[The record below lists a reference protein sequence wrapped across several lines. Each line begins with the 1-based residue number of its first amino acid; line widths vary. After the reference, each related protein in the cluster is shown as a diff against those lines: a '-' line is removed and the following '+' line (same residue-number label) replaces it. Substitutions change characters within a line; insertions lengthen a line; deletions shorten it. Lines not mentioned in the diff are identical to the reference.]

1 MTYIKG
7 NPAHWAEDMTDTVVV
22 YKGTTM
28 DAYGKRATSGSGTTY
43 TCRIMSDITKI
54 TTDQKRGIVEEGRLI
69 IMNDPDVNVGDRITL
84 SNGAEPIV
92 KMVDKVNYK
101 ANGLGVVN
109 HHTVVTFGRV

>member
-7 NPAHWAEDMTDTVVV
+7 NPTHWTDDMTDTVVV

-28 DAYGKRATSGSGTTY
+28 DSYGKRATSGTGTTY
-43 TCRIMSDITKI
+43 NCRIMSDITKI
-54 TTDQKRGIVEEGRLI
+54 TTDQKRGIIEEGRLI
-69 IMNDPDVNVGDRITL
+69 ILNDPDVNVGDRITL

-101 ANGLGVVN
+101 ANGSVVN

>member
-7 NPAHWAEDMTDTVVV
+7 SPSHWTEDMTDTVVV

-43 TCRIMSDITKI
+43 NCRIMADNTKI
-54 TTDQKRGIVEEGRLI
+54 TTDQKRGIIEEGRLI
-69 IMNDPDVNVGDRITL
+69 ILNDPNVDVGDRITL

-92 KMVDKVNYK
+92 KMVDKVNYR
-101 ANGLGVVN
+101 ANGSGVVN